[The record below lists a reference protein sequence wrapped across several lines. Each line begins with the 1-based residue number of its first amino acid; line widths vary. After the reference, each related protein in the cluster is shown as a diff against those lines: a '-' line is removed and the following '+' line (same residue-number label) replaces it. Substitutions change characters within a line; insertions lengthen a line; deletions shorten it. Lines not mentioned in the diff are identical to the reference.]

1 MYILVPTTNET
12 KPKSYLLVEPH
23 SFRAT
28 LGLCLIVIL
37 NDGPGTNAGQVSIAL
52 TPAPHLDGKYVV
64 FAEVVS
70 GFDVLLEINAMAD
83 PERLMKAGG
92 GEGGGGGG
100 GGVSDGS
107 GGGRAAQGGR

>member
-1 MYILVPTTNET
+1 M
-12 KPKSYLLVEPH
+12 H
-23 SFRAT
+23 
-28 LGLCLIVIL
+28 LCLFVIL

-92 GEGGGGGG
+92 GGGGGEGGGGGG
-100 GGVSDGS
+100 GGGGSDGS
-107 GGGRAAQGGR
+107 GGGALLKEAMIQDSGVIDQLEEEHHS